1 MADLTQIF
9 AANGPLPL
17 KTSVDIQSNMP
28 AVVTLAGSV
37 WANTSNQQIGIA
49 LLIDGE
55 VAASATIFANPA
67 SQHMAVVPV
76 ETSATVD
83 VERDRRELSA
93 HDPDGLESDA
103 ALVRKGRWKQ
113 GPGLDCDAE
122 PGLVLQH
129 SLLEDAL

>member
-9 AANGPLPL
+9 AGPGPLPL

-28 AVVTLAGSV
+28 AVITLAGSV
-37 WANTSNQQIGIA
+37 WTKTANQQIGIA

-76 ETSATVD
+76 EFAYTFEIGTHEFVLNPWNNATTSDKNDSYCVTV
-83 VERDRRELSA
+83 
-93 HDPDGLESDA
+93 
-103 ALVRKGRWKQ
+103 Q
-113 GPGLDCDAE
+113 Y
-122 PGLVLQH
+122 
-129 SLLEDAL
+129 

>member
-37 WANTSNQQIGIA
+37 WSNAANQQIGIA

-55 VAASATIFANPA
+55 VVAMATIFANPA
-67 SQHMAVVPV
+67 STHLSVVPL
-76 ETSATVD
+76 EFPYTFEIGPHDFGLNPLNNATTSDKNDFYCVTV
-83 VERDRRELSA
+83 
-93 HDPDGLESDA
+93 
-103 ALVRKGRWKQ
+103 Q
-113 GPGLDCDAE
+113 Y
-122 PGLVLQH
+122 
-129 SLLEDAL
+129 

>member
-9 AANGPLPL
+9 AQNGPLPL

-37 WANTSNQQIGIA
+37 WSNAAQQLIGIA

-55 VAASATIFANPA
+55 VAASATIFANPG

-76 ETSATVD
+76 EFAYTFDIGQHEFVLNPWNNATTSDKNDFYCVTV
-83 VERDRRELSA
+83 
-93 HDPDGLESDA
+93 
-103 ALVRKGRWKQ
+103 Q
-113 GPGLDCDAE
+113 Y
-122 PGLVLQH
+122 
-129 SLLEDAL
+129 

>member
-1 MADLTQIF
+1 VADLTQIF

-37 WANTSNQQIGIA
+37 WANAAQQQIGIA

-55 VAASATIFANPA
+55 VAASATIFANPS

-76 ETSATVD
+76 EFAYTFEIGQHDFVLNPWNNATTSDKNDFYCVTV
-83 VERDRRELSA
+83 
-93 HDPDGLESDA
+93 
-103 ALVRKGRWKQ
+103 Q
-113 GPGLDCDAE
+113 Y
-122 PGLVLQH
+122 
-129 SLLEDAL
+129 

>member
-28 AVVTLAGSV
+28 AVITLAGSV
-37 WANTSNQQIGIA
+37 WTKTANQQIGIA
-49 LLIDGE
+49 LLIDGS

-76 ETSATVD
+76 EFAYTFTIGQHEFALNPWNNATTSDKNDFYCVTV
-83 VERDRRELSA
+83 
-93 HDPDGLESDA
+93 
-103 ALVRKGRWKQ
+103 Q
-113 GPGLDCDAE
+113 Y
-122 PGLVLQH
+122 
-129 SLLEDAL
+129 